1 MTLSSGSRPGRFE
14 ITGLQQP
21 DIVTIYDARPDQR
34 ADLIAMD
41 SADGRNDR
49 RRPSRNPPSRKRK
62 P

>member
-1 MTLSSGSRPGRFE
+1 MTLSSGSRLGRFE

-21 DIVTIYDARPDQR
+21 DIVTIYDAGPDR
-34 ADLIAMD
+34 RVDFIAMD

-49 RRPSRNPPSRKRK
+49 RRPTGNPPSRKRE